1 MEVILVDDGSPDHCP
16 KLCDEWAEKDTRI
29 KVIHQ
34 ENKGLSGARNAGID
48 IAQGDYLTFVDSD
61 DFLALNTYQPLL
73 ALLAQHP
80 EYDILEYP
88 IAGRLPLKQKTYGD
102 MKAYWL
108 EGEAYRHTYA
118 CNKIYK
124 RSLFKNIRFPIGK
137 LFEDV
142 YTLPQ
147 LLRIATTIA
156 TTDVGCYHYCYNPN
170 GITAQADGNALAQ
183 LLQAHLQSGMP
194 IDDIYYL
201 HLANIQSDV
210 WERTKYPIL
219 LPTRKLD
226 VRLFHGKEKDREP
239 RSSICPLSFSN
250 LSYPVCAPL
259 LIQQLLQQVL
269 LLQIV
274 LLLLGRLLMRKLH
287 GICNTRQT
295 AASGARQ
302 SLLAPLRRMTSP
314 VWLRIRCTM

>member
-1 MEVILVDDGSPDHCP
+1 MQKYSYLCDVKLSVVIPVFRVEHTLQRCVESVLQQDLSDMEVILVDDGSLDHCP

-61 DFLALNTYQPLL
+61 DYLALNTYQPLL

-118 CNKIYK
+118 
-124 RSLFKNIRFPIGK
+124 
-137 LFEDV
+137 
-142 YTLPQ
+142 
-147 LLRIATTIA
+147 RIATTIA

-183 LLQAHLQSGMP
+183 LLEAHLQSGMP
-194 IDDIYYL
+194 IDDKYYL

-210 WERTKYPIL
+210 WERTKHPIL
-219 LPTRKLD
+219 LPTRKLNTQ
-226 VRLFHGKEKDREP
+226 LFHGKEKIKATTLNILGI
-239 RSSICPLSFSN
+239 SILCRINKFIH
-250 LSYPVCAPL
+250 
-259 LIQQLLQQVL
+259 LIKKPC
-269 LLQIV
+269 
-274 LLLLGRLLMRKLH
+274 R
-287 GICNTRQT
+287 
-295 AASGARQ
+295 
-302 SLLAPLRRMTSP
+302 
-314 VWLRIRCTM
+314 W

>member
-1 MEVILVDDGSPDHCP
+1 MQKYSYLCDVKLSVVIPVFRVEHTLQRCVESVLQQDLSDMEVILVDDGSPDHCP
-16 KLCDEWAEKDTRI
+16 KLCDEWAEKETRI

-48 IAQGDYLTFVDSD
+48 ISQGDYLTFVDSD
-61 DFLALNTYQPLL
+61 DYLALNTYQPLL

-147 LLRIATTIA
+147 LLRIATTVA

-194 IDDIYYL
+194 IDDNYYL

-226 VRLFHGKEKDREP
+226 VRLFHSKEKIKVITLNILGISTLCRINEV
-239 RSSICPLSFSN
+239 IH
-250 LSYPVCAPL
+250 
-259 LIQQLLQQVL
+259 LIKKPS
-269 LLQIV
+269 
-274 LLLLGRLLMRKLH
+274 R
-287 GICNTRQT
+287 
-295 AASGARQ
+295 
-302 SLLAPLRRMTSP
+302 
-314 VWLRIRCTM
+314 W